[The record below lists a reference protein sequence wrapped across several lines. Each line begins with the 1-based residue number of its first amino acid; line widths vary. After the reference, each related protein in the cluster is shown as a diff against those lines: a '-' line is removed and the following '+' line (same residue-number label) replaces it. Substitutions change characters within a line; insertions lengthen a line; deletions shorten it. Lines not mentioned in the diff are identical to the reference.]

1 MYSLGRCPMYAGHYR
16 LPYTRSQ
23 NPSVFLR
30 NLLTRA
36 EPWHIGVGDS
46 VVGRLVRWV
55 ALQALSPFFWSSIRF
70 RHEADP
76 ERIEDSPIAISRMV
90 RLCFTY
96 RILPGGYR
104 GGGGRACSLRAC
116 RAGPAGAGRTPGPA
130 QSGRGFFFG
139 VRRARLAGRRS
150 GKPPSFSLKTAK
162 PSRTMASSCRSRWFS
177 WTSAR
182 AESPYAGPPSRW

>member
-1 MYSLGRCPMYAGHYR
+1 MYAGHYR

-104 GGGGRACSLRAC
+104 GGGGVEHVAFGRVEPVQQVPGELQDQLKV
-116 RAGPAGAGRTPGPA
+116 AGASFLECVEHAWRVG
-130 QSGRGFFFG
+130 GRGS
-139 VRRARLAGRRS
+139 RRA
-150 GKPPSFSLKTAK
+150 
-162 PSRTMASSCRSRWFS
+162 SR
-177 WTSAR
+177 
-182 AESPYAGPPSRW
+182 